1 MRRGSGCLRAKPCVG
16 FAIVSNKDIKRGAH
30 RKIAARFDYS
40 AFFSS
45 AFFSSSTAGSSPS
58 ASSGVTT
65 AAVSGGFGS
74 KAQISI

>member
-1 MRRGSGCLRAKPCVG
+1 MARIG
-16 FAIVSNKDIKRGAH
+16 
-30 RKIAARFDYS
+30 KIAPRFDYS
-40 AFFSS
+40 AL
-45 AFFSSSTAGSSPS
+45 FSSSPAGSSPS